1 MKENIFGYVGNS
13 MLLTSVQE
21 QCQLEVIPCAET
33 RFEKQK
39 RFSQVSARRRPN
51 RWSNFSPSAFCLD
64 TMQGSVGEDQYT
76 RIYHHVENMTATSIL
91 SLFTHV
97 PEASPEGPCP

>member
-33 RFEKQK
+33 RIEKM
-39 RFSQVSARRRPN
+39 FSQVSARRRPF

-64 TMQGSVGEDQYT
+64 TMQGSVGEDLYT
-76 RIYHHVENMTATSIL
+76 RIYHQVENMTASSIL